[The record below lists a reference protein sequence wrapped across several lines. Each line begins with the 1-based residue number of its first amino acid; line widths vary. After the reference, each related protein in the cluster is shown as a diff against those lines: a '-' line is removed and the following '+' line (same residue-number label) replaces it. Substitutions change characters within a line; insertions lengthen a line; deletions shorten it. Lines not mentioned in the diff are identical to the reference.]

1 MDNAMIRRFDLHFS
15 FHEPEEKDLA
25 RLNRMLAATPLSSL
39 TLENLKVCMASEK
52 EYTRT
57 GRLRSERLRCGL
69 SSGTARGEL
78 RAGKNAYLFQVETE
92 VVENGRVL
100 PGGAY
105 AEDWRSRHPG
115 CFLRMIATYEF
126 FEGYAYVVVYGTPAH
141 EEE

>member
-1 MDNAMIRRFDLHFS
+1 MDNAMIRQFDLHFS

-25 RLNRMLAATPLSSL
+25 RMNRMLAAMPLSSL
-39 TLENLKVCMASEK
+39 TLEDLMVCMASEK
-52 EYTRT
+52 EYTKT

-69 SSGTARGEL
+69 GSGTARGEL
-78 RAGKNAYLFQVETE
+78 REGEDAYLFQVETE

-100 PGGAY
+100 PGDGY
-105 AEDWRSRHPG
+105 AKDWRSRHPG

-126 FEGYAYVVVYGTPAH
+126 FECHAYVVVYGTPAH